1 MDSRIQIRSGL
12 QSQGIPSPSLA
23 WIQGAMPNRSPL
35 PPLPALIATVK
46 TRLLAADLTSGQMFD
61 SLPPTFASNA
71 SSLEVRESRLLQ
83 DTPVQVLDIENLS
96 KSRWEQ
102 VEELEAISRG
112 EQTKGREIVRL
123 PTGNDDD
130 ESMTDTQPNQTG
142 ASGAARSGATAA
154 TSASTAASK
163 SSTHR
168 LIVQDCK
175 GQKMYA
181 LELKR
186 IEKIGINS
194 LNIGEKIMLKKGTL
208 IARGTILL
216 EPTTCTILGGK
227 VEAWQKSWV
236 EGRLARL
243 QAQTG
248 GSR

>member
-1 MDSRIQIRSGL
+1 MDLRTQIRSGL
-12 QSQGIPSPSLA
+12 QSQGIPAPSLV
-23 WIQGAMPNRSPL
+23 WIQGAMPTRNPL
-35 PPLPALIATVK
+35 PPLPALVATVK
-46 TRLLAADLTSGQMFD
+46 TRLLAADLTSGQIFD
-61 SLPPTFASNA
+61 SLPPVFASNA
-71 SSLEVRESRLLQ
+71 GSLDVKESKLLQ

-123 PTGNDDD
+123 PTGNEDD
-130 ESMTDTQPNQTG
+130 ESLTDTQSYQAG
-142 ASGAARSGATAA
+142 ASGAARNGSTA
-154 TSASTAASK
+154 AASK

-175 GQKMYA
+175 GQKLYA

-186 IEKIGINS
+186 IERIGINS
-194 LNIGEKIMLKKGTL
+194 LNIGEKIILKKGTL

-243 QAQTG
+243 REQTG
-248 GSR
+248 DSR